1 MPAILHAA
9 EQNRSCICQDRQSAM
24 HRLQQADFALI
35 DINLYLDTHPCCP
48 NGLEYFRCMRMERD
62 NALREYEENYG
73 PITMDDA
80 DANCRWDWVDQPW
93 PWEMEA

>member
-1 MPAILHAA
+1 MMPAILHAA

-48 NGLEYFRCMRMERD
+48 NG
-62 NALREYEENYG
+62 
-73 PITMDDA
+73 
-80 DANCRWDWVDQPW
+80 
-93 PWEMEA
+93 